1 MTILGRGNGRGKWC
15 EVRVAKPPND
25 YEVQIVGIPQTE
37 GTCSMIIKIVGMHYS
52 FFWDTNVAMY
62 SRNYRNGSHWRA
74 SNLAMLAISDSEINQ
89 AGHGTKNHI

>member
-52 FFWDTNVAMY
+52 FFGTP
-62 SRNYRNGSHWRA
+62 
-74 SNLAMLAISDSEINQ
+74 MLLCIQETIEMGATGELQI
-89 AGHGTKNHI
+89 

>member
-15 EVRVAKPPND
+15 EVRVAKPPN

-52 FFWDTNVAMY
+52 FFWGTP
-62 SRNYRNGSHWRA
+62 
-74 SNLAMLAISDSEINQ
+74 MLLCIQETIEMGATGELQI
-89 AGHGTKNHI
+89 